1 MKACGIRIKIASK
14 CMVVFESIVTKLQLI
29 ISICSIVYSPTWLPV
44 FINFAFL
51 IFAMFSLATYS
62 LCWKRRN
69 NIFALPILIYETV
82 TIFWIMIWVY
92 ASITA
97 ITTGYLWSL
106 EWLGGP
112 QSDRAAVSHDI
123 TNERYVDPN
132 ETNPE
137 TKKAIKYGSIILVAS
152 IVVFILKVV
161 AWSIARRVFKELRKE
176 RIEAME
182 ETAGED
188 AKELDELPFNGG
200 YSNEKKAAFTPVMQ
214 ELSPI
219 LPTKQSRLSP
229 TPRESYI

>member
-1 MKACGIRIKIASK
+1 MKACGIPIKIASR
-14 CMVVFESIVTKLQLI
+14 CMVIFESIVTKLQLI

-62 LCWKRRN
+62 FCWKRRS
-69 NIFALPILIYETV
+69 NIFVLPILIYETV

-112 QSDRAAVSHDI
+112 QSNRAAVSHDI
-123 TNERYVDPN
+123 TDERYVDPN

-152 IVVFILKVV
+152 IVVFVLKVV

-182 ETAGED
+182 ETARENIY
-188 AKELDELPFNGG
+188 ELGELPHSGE
-200 YSNEKKAAFTPVMQ
+200 YTNEKKAAFIPVMQ

-219 LPTKQSRLSP
+219 LPTKPSRLSP